1 MCFSVEIKKES
12 FYLLSLRFLSSLFCS
27 FNNFIFF
34 RSCMMIISIIS
45 AIGKIIGA
53 NTRKNA
59 NICSIL
65 YPLFYDYMKFVGGS
79 QGRSLYGFRFFNL
92 NCRDLDRYG
101 CDYDRFAPRS
111 NGRSFI
117 YVAGVSRKDD

>member
-1 MCFSVEIKKES
+1 
-12 FYLLSLRFLSSLFCS
+12 
-27 FNNFIFF
+27 
-34 RSCMMIISIIS
+34 MMIISIIS

-79 QGRSLYGFRFFNL
+79 QE
-92 NCRDLDRYG
+92 
-101 CDYDRFAPRS
+101 
-111 NGRSFI
+111 RSFI
-117 YVAGVSRKDD
+117 

>member
-1 MCFSVEIKKES
+1 MCFLVEIKKES

-79 QGRSLYGFRFFNL
+79 QERSLY
-92 NCRDLDRYG
+92 D
-101 CDYDRFAPRS
+101 
-111 NGRSFI
+111 
-117 YVAGVSRKDD
+117 